1 MSLDILNNYSKE
13 IITPTVRMRL
23 LSCDIV
29 HYTYL
34 PNSEVDEQDHQL
46 NHDTLIKLVGTDK
59 KYPLLID
66 ADAFINVTPEARK
79 LVRRLEST
87 VPISARAM
95 IIASLGQ
102 RILVS
107 FYIKIQKPIVPTKI
121 FNNYEEGIKWLQEHH
136 PIRRDKIDSYLL
148 IC

>member
-1 MSLDILNNYSKE
+1 MSRDLLNDFTKE
-13 IITPTVRMRL
+13 IVTPTVRMRI
-23 LSCDIV
+23 LSCGIV

-34 PNSEVDEQDHQL
+34 PNSEVDVKDHQI
-46 NHDTLIKLVGTDK
+46 NHEALIELVGK
-59 KYPLLID
+59 ERKHPLLID
-66 ADAFINVTPEARK
+66 ADAFINITPEARK
-79 LVRRLEST
+79 FVRTLEST

-95 IIASLGQ
+95 IISSLGQ

-121 FNNYEEGIKWLQEHH
+121 FDNYEEGIQWLQENY
-136 PIRRDKIDSYLL
+136 PIRRDKNATHLL

>member
-1 MSLDILNNYSKE
+1 MTGDLLDNFTKE
-13 IITPTVRMRL
+13 IITPTVRLRL
-23 LSCDIV
+23 LTCGII

-34 PNSEVDEQDHQL
+34 PNSEVDVAEHQR
-46 NHDTLIKLVGTDK
+46 NHDALIELIGSKQ

-66 ADAFINVTPEARK
+66 ADEFINVTPEARK
-79 LVRRLEST
+79 FIRKLESV

-95 IIASLGQ
+95 IITSLGH
-102 RILVS
+102 RILAS

-121 FNNYEEGIKWLQEHH
+121 FNNYADGIQWLQENH
-136 PIRRDKIDSYLL
+136 PVRRNKIDSHLL

>member
-1 MSLDILNNYSKE
+1 MSVDILNDFTKE
-13 IITPTVRMRL
+13 IVTPTVRMRL
-23 LSCDIV
+23 LSCGIV

-34 PNSEVDEQDHQL
+34 PNSEVDVKEHQT
-46 NHDTLIKLVGTDK
+46 NHDALIELIGKEQ

-79 LVRRLEST
+79 LVRELESI

-95 IIASLGQ
+95 IITSLGQ

-107 FYIKIQKPIVPTKI
+107 FYIKIQKPLVPTKI
-121 FNNYEEGIKWLQEHH
+121 FNNYEDGIQWLKENH
-136 PIRRDKIDSYLL
+136 PLRRGKIDTHLL

>member
-1 MSLDILNNYSKE
+1 MTINILNDFSKE
-13 IITPTVRMRL
+13 IVTPTVRLRL
-23 LSCDIV
+23 LSCQIV

-34 PNSEVDEQDHQL
+34 PNSEVDEKEHQR
-46 NHDTLIKLVGTDK
+46 NHDALIELIGKEQK
-59 KYPLLID
+59 HPLLID

-79 LVRRLEST
+79 LVRILEST

-95 IIASLGQ
+95 IITSLGQ

-121 FNNYEEGIKWLQEHH
+121 FNNYEDGIKWLQENH
-136 PIRRDKIDSYLL
+136 PIRRDKINTHLL

>member
-1 MSLDILNNYSKE
+1 MSVDILNDFTKE
-13 IITPTVRMRL
+13 IITNTVRLRL
-23 LSCDIV
+23 LSCGIV

-34 PNSEVDEQDHQL
+34 PNSEVDEKEHQK
-46 NHDTLIKLVGTDK
+46 NHDALIELVGK
-59 KYPLLID
+59 EQKYPLLID

-79 LVRRLEST
+79 LVRKLEPI

-95 IIASLGQ
+95 IINSLGQ

-107 FYIKIQKPIVPTKI
+107 FYIKVQKPLVPTKI
-121 FNNYEEGIKWLQEHH
+121 FNNYEEGIQWLQENH
-136 PIRRDKIDSYLL
+136 PLRRGKTDTHLL

>member
-1 MSLDILNNYSKE
+1 MKVEILNDYNKE
-13 IITPTVRMRL
+13 ITTPTVRMRL
-23 LSCDIV
+23 LSCGIV

-34 PNSEVDEQDHQL
+34 PNSEVDEREHQL
-46 NHDTLIKLVGTDK
+46 NHESLIKLVGTDK

-79 LVRRLEST
+79 LVRQLEST

-95 IIASLGQ
+95 IITSLGQ
-102 RILVS
+102 RILAS
-107 FYIKIQKPIVPTKI
+107 FYIKVQKPIVPTKI
-121 FNNYEEGIKWLQEHH
+121 FDNYEEGIQWLQENH
-136 PIRRDKIDSYLL
+136 PLRRNNSDTHLL

>member
-1 MSLDILNNYSKE
+1 MTIDILNNFTKE
-13 IITPTVRMRL
+13 IKTNTVRLRL
-23 LSCDIV
+23 LSSGIV

-34 PNSEVDEQDHQL
+34 PNSEVDEREHQL
-46 NHDTLIKLVGTDK
+46 NHNALIALIGRDK

-66 ADAFINVTPEARK
+66 SDTFINVTPEARK
-79 LVRRLEST
+79 LVRKLEAI

-95 IIASLGQ
+95 IITSLGQ
-102 RILVS
+102 RILAS

-121 FNNYEEGIKWLQEHH
+121 FNNYEDGIVWLKEIEGV
-136 PIRRDKIDSYLL
+136 RRKKVDTHLL

>member
-1 MSLDILNNYSKE
+1 MNREILNNFTKE
-13 IITPTVRMRL
+13 IVTPTVRLRL
-23 LSCDIV
+23 LSCGIV
-29 HYTYL
+29 YYTYL
-34 PNSEVDEQDHQL
+34 PNSEVDVKDHQI
-46 NHDTLIKLVGTDK
+46 NHDALIELVGK
-59 KYPLLID
+59 EQKHPLLID

-79 LVRRLEST
+79 LVRKLESI

-95 IIASLGQ
+95 IISSLGQ

-121 FNNYEEGIKWLQEHH
+121 FDNYEDGIQWLLENH
-136 PIRRDKIDSYLL
+136 PIRRDKIDTHLL